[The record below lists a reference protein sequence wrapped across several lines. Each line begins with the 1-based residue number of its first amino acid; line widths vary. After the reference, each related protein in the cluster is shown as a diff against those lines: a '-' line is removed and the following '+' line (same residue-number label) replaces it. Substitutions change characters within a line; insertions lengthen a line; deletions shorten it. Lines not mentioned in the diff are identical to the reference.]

1 MAMGQKQ
8 PLQTQLFITHTQL
21 SQGLGHPFYAALE
34 RALCDAGFDR
44 FVEAQCAAAYAAP
57 MGRPSIPP
65 GVYFRCL
72 FVGYFEGIRSERG
85 IAWRCADSLSLRS
98 FLGVALGESTP
109 DHSTLSR
116 TRKRFSE
123 EMHQQVFDW
132 VLARLGEAGLLC
144 GRTIGIDASTL
155 EANAAMRSLER
166 RDTGQSYPDFLK
178 DLATAEGIQN
188 PTKEDCARL
197 DKKRKNKASN
207 REWVNPHDPDARVT
221 KMKDGRTHLAYKG
234 EHAVDLDTGAIV
246 AVTTQEADTGDSQ
259 SLPPTLERAEES
271 LVAIREPE
279 AREQRPESGIEEV
292 VTDKGYHSDGTLQY
306 CAEKGIRTYL
316 SEPQRKR
323 NWKGKAEAKKNVH
336 ANRRRIRGK
345 RGKELL
351 RRRGELVERPF
362 AHRLDRGRLR
372 RLHVRGKTNVHKQE
386 LLLAAAQNLGLLLR
400 VAYGAGTP
408 RGLADRRKPARQ
420 AATGLLGTLWVLLST
435 LWAGLRRP
443 WRPRLALVAARPLAC
458 AA

>member
-8 PLQTQLFITHTQL
+8 PLQAPLFVPHTQL
-21 SQGLGHPFYAALE
+21 PQGLGHPFYAALE
-34 RALCDAGFDR
+34 RALCDAGFDP
-44 FVEAQCAAAYAAP
+44 FVQKLCAPAYAAA

-116 TRKRFSE
+116 TRKRFTE
-123 EMHQQVFDW
+123 QMHQKVFDW
-132 VLARLGEAGLLC
+132 VLARLGEAGLVC

-178 DLATAEGIQN
+178 DLATAEGIEN
-188 PTKEDCARL
+188 PTKQDCARL

-221 KMKDGRTHLAYKG
+221 KMKDGRTHLAYKD

-246 AVTTQEADTGDSQ
+246 AVTVQEADTGDTQ
-259 SLPPTLERAEES
+259 SLPATLERAEQS
-271 LVAIREPE
+271 LVAIREPQ
-279 AREQRPESGIEEV
+279 ARELRPESGIEEM
-292 VTDKGYHSDGTLQY
+292 VTDKGYHSDETLKH
-306 CAEKGIRTYL
+306 CADKQIRTYI

-323 NWKGKAEAKKNVH
+323 NWKGKAAQKKNVY

-362 AHRLDRGRLR
+362 AHRLERGRLR
-372 RLHVRGKTNVHKQE
+372 RLHVRGKTNVRKQE
-386 LLLAAAQNLGLLLR
+386 LLLAAAQNLSLLLR

-408 RGLADRRKPARQ
+408 KGQADRRKPAQQ

-435 LWAGLRRP
+435 LYAGLRRP
-443 WRPRLALVAARPLAC
+443 WRPRPALGGALPLAC